1 MRKISRKTSCAV
13 LGCMA
18 FILAGCASSPVA
30 ISSKA
35 VNAEVMQ
42 KSVTK
47 DGSLNASFKER
58 YAKLAPGMKRT
69 DVLSM
74 MGIPVGASQTEL
86 SSEDMRRILY
96 GDPKMA
102 TFEEAEKLRAHIATL
117 CGTSI
122 PLESSKKSMYFTSP
136 LFMGTEVSG
145 YRVALDLI
153 FKCKEVDKEDR
164 LYFAQWRGT
173 ERLDIGERSAV
184 WTLIPGIG
192 NVPNPANAANK

>member
-1 MRKISRKTSCAV
+1 MRKISIAV
-13 LGCMA
+13 LSCMVLM
-18 FILAGCASSPVA
+18 LAGCASSPVA
-30 ISSKA
+30 ISTKA
-35 VNAEVMQ
+35 VNAEVM
-42 KSVTK
+42 KNSLAK

-69 DVLSM
+69 DALST
-74 MGIPVGASQTEL
+74 MGIPAGVSQTEL

-102 TFEEAEKLRAHIATL
+102 TFEEAEKLRAHITTL

-122 PLESSKKSMYFTSP
+122 PLEASKKSMYFTSP

-153 FKCKEVDKEDR
+153 FKCNKDDKETGKEDR

-173 ERLDIGERSAV
+173 ERLESGERSAI